1 MVHQA
6 AVSRAQRADG
16 HVGVAQPGQAGQVL
30 VQVAVGWADD
40 DGGAVHDMVTGEEER
55 MLLDEPAQVVR
66 RVARGVHCAQ
76 REAGGRARLAA
87 TQRPPFTHALV
98 GLEPLGRAETDHRGP
113 GGLGQG
119 GGARRM
125 VDVGVGHD
133 DGPDRPQGGRRGHDG
148 RGLRLVVRAGV
159 DDDGAFPPHQVGVG
173 ARPGHEAGV
182 GCGEPQQARRHLVDA
197 ARLGGGADAEVGH
210 RRDHG
215 SSGRGPG
222 AASGP
227 SSFAFMDTARTA
239 SLKSP
244 RASPAPGSP
253 TGGRS

>member
-1 MVHQA
+1 MT
-6 AVSRAQRADG
+6 RTQRANG
-16 HVGVAQPGQAGQVL
+16 HPRVAQAGQAGQVL
-30 VQVAVGWADD
+30 MEVPVGRADD
-40 DGGAVHDMVTGEEER
+40 DGRAVHDVVTREEER

-66 RVARGVHCAQ
+66 RVARGVQCPQ
-76 REAGGRARLAA
+76 RETRAGAGPAA
-87 TQRPPFTHALV
+87 AQRPPLVHALV
-98 GLEPLGRAETDHRGP
+98 GLEPLGRAVADHRGP

-133 DGPDRPQGGRRGHDG
+133 DGPDGPQRSGRGHDG
-148 RGLRLVVRAGV
+148 LGVCLVGRPRV
-159 DDDGAFPPHQVGVG
+159 DHDRVFRPDQVGVG
-173 ARPGHEAGV
+173 ARPGHEARV
-182 GCGEPQQARRHLVDA
+182 GRREPPQVRCHLVDA
-197 ARLGGGADAEVGH
+197 ARLGGGADAEVRH

-215 SSGRGPG
+215 SPGRGPG

-244 RASPAPGSP
+244 RSVPSPGSA